1 MNSQK
6 ATNQRTTEEIIND
19 SKTTIDLVDS
29 HGGNYNDAL
38 TYERIKSRI
47 IVFLASSQTS

>member
-38 TYERIKSRI
+38 TYERI
-47 IVFLASSQTS
+47 